1 MMCCNVFDA
10 LLDVLGA
17 FWCASE
23 MYLAHWCDV
32 LGPRVLLWVW
42 AVLVMFWGYVS
53 RMLICNFIW
62 NSFGMVW
69 VRVVMYLECVWEVA
83 GDLGVTRQRF
93 GMRSGRNCRCAVF
106 VGYSAFVLGIYMGS
120 VGKRFKFLW
129 DVMAA
134 SWDVVNSR
142 TLRSEM
148 TVKVRR

>member
-1 MMCCNVFDA
+1 VFDA

-32 LGPRVLLWVW
+32 LEPRVLLWVW

-69 VRVVMYLECVWEVA
+69 VRVVMYLECVWEDA

-106 VGYSAFVLGIYMGS
+106 VGYVLECIRHLFWEYTWEVLGS
-120 VGKRFKFLW
+120 VSNFFGT
-129 DVMAA
+129 
-134 SWDVVNSR
+134 SWR
-142 TLRSEM
+142 HLGM
-148 TVKVRR
+148 